1 MNKEEKD
8 VNVHEV
14 LAGALSATAEFMKN
28 FEKEVCSENGDVPKE
43 KFEKW
48 AKSNPFKRLY
58 EDHKAKNKLN
68 KV

>member
-14 LAGALSATAEFMKN
+14 LAGALSATSEFMKS
-28 FEKEVCSENGDVPKE
+28 FEKEVCSKNGDVPRD

-48 AKSNPFKRLY
+48 AKSNPFKSLY
-58 EDHKAKNKLN
+58 DDHAANKKENKL
-68 KV
+68 